1 MCTVDDKNLQ
11 CLQGMC
17 AGANRG
23 CTGDD
28 KGKYRGMT
36 GNSKTEFHT
45 NRSFQSQQCLFSI
58 NYRLY
63 QQSLLNNI
71 ADEYKN
77 MSLAI
82 KIEL

>member
-1 MCTVDDKNLQ
+1 MMCTVDDKNLQ

-28 KGKYRGMT
+28 KGCTWDEKGT
-36 GNSKTEFHT
+36 GNSKTEF
-45 NRSFQSQQCLFSI
+45 SYEQEFSEPAVFSI

-63 QQSLLNNI
+63 QQDNVDI
-71 ADEYKN
+71 VVE
-77 MSLAI
+77 
-82 KIEL
+82 